1 MQRIREKIVEQ
12 EAEHIKLVDENN
24 KLKTEK
30 QITVSELVVD
40 SWDFHCDMLENE
52 QSIYGFH
59 LNFNAL
65 FKADAYD
72 EMQTMKSLRFPS
84 DILGYFICNLEASLT
99 YLGGITEIIVFQNTL
114 FFE

>member
-1 MQRIREKIVEQ
+1 M
-12 EAEHIKLVDENN
+12 
-24 KLKTEK
+24 
-30 QITVSELVVD
+30 
-40 SWDFHCDMLENE
+40 
-52 QSIYGFH
+52 
-59 LNFNAL
+59 

>member
-52 QSIYGFH
+52 QWIP
-59 LNFNAL
+59 LKNFNAL

-72 EMQTMKSLRFPS
+72 EMQTVKSLRFPS

-99 YLGGITEIIVFQNTL
+99 YLGGITEIIVSRIH
-114 FFE
+114 FFSNR